1 MLTAKEIRLFL
12 MLAFDDSSAKY
23 SAVSSFKYG
32 KKVPKN
38 FQEKVHFQE
47 MIQDTLDDSTHLIVS
62 SKKAKHH
69 TVPAYKYEK
78 PVALH
83 SDSNE
88 EFQKRHTYFTE
99 SVIKNSKTLRKHQE
113 IKLFLVYW
121 SNLHNLKSFG
131 LKLIELYRVS

>member
-1 MLTAKEIRLFL
+1 MIPLQNIQLYL
-12 MLAFDDSSAKY
+12 HLNM
-23 SAVSSFKYG
+23 V

-62 SKKAKHH
+62 SKKAKH
-69 TVPAYKYEK
+69 PAVLAHKYEK

-88 EFQKRHTYFTE
+88 EFQKRHTYFHGKCNQE
-99 SVIKNSKTLRKHQE
+99 QQDAQKTSEDQAF
-113 IKLFLVYW
+113 FLCIGQIY
-121 SNLHNLKSFG
+121 
-131 LKLIELYRVS
+131 IT